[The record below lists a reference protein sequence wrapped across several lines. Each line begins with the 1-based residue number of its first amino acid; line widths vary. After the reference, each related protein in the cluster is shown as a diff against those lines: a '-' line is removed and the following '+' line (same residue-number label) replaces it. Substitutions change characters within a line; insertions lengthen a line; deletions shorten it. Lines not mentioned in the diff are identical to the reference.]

1 MFYRGG
7 EVLFLGSSGVSP
19 ILTSI
24 LAVCFLVLGARRLD
38 TVIRLVVFQAIL
50 LAVLT
55 AILGFTKGIGE
66 MVVIAGLTLVIKVG
80 LIPFILMKVVE
91 RIGLSSE
98 TRSYI
103 NRKMSFLIAGALVIV
118 SYLATR
124 QIATTQSYEGREI
137 LATAIA
143 ILLIGLLVMMTRK
156 LAVMQIVGFL
166 LLENGIFLAGVGTTY
181 GMPLVVELGIF
192 LDMLIGVLVMGILT
206 FRIQSSFATIDTE
219 KLKNLRG

>member
-1 MFYRGG
+1 MIH
-7 EVLFLGSSGVSP
+7 GSSAISP
-19 ILTSI
+19 VVTLI

-38 TVIRLVVFQAIL
+38 TVIRLTVLQAFL
-50 LAVLT
+50 LTVLT
-55 AILGFTKGIGE
+55 AYLGFTKGITE
-66 MVVIAGLTLVIKVG
+66 MVFIAGLTLVIKAG
-80 LIPFILMKVVE
+80 FIPFILKKVVD
-91 RIGLSSE
+91 RIGLSLE

-124 QIATTQSYEGREI
+124 QVATTQSTEGREI

-143 ILLIGLLVMMTRK
+143 MLLIGLLVMMTRK
-156 LAVMQIVGFL
+156 LAVMQIIGFL
-166 LLENGIFLAGVGTTY
+166 LMENGLFLAGVGTTY

-206 FRIQSSFATIDTE
+206 YRIQSSFATIDTE
-219 KLKNLRG
+219 KLRNLRG